1 VGRKLNLVGAIG
13 ILSILAVGS
22 GFAQGKPQSLRPR
35 PHFFNQPKPQF
46 KNTQPPQFKNIQQS
60 PHRFQL
66 SPEERQTFRR
76 NAERWL
82 QMSPEERT
90 LMRNREQ
97 MRRERIK
104 NEAEAVIRDSGLRLD
119 PTKRDL
125 FQERYLQERRRIDRE
140 LRQEYETRRQQ
151 QLERLKKEF
160 QPPENSPG
168 GSASSTPSLSTKTTP
183 RR

>member
-1 VGRKLNLVGAIG
+1 M
-13 ILSILAVGS
+13 
-22 GFAQGKPQSLRPR
+22 
-35 PHFFNQPKPQF
+35 
-46 KNTQPPQFKNIQQS
+46 
-60 PHRFQL
+60 
-66 SPEERQTFRR
+66 
-76 NAERWL
+76 

-125 FQERYLQERRRIDRE
+125 FQERYLQERRRIDRD
-140 LRQEYETRRQQ
+140 LRQEYEARRQQ

-160 QPPENSPG
+160 QPPENLPR
-168 GSASSTPSLSTKTTP
+168 GSATSPPSLSATP